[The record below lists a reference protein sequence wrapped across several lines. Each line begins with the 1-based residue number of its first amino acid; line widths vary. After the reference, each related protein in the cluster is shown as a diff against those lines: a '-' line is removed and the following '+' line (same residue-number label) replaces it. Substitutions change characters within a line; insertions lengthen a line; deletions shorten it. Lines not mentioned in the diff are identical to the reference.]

1 MEMQASRQLSV
12 TQQQAWDALND
23 PEVLKVCIPGCNS
36 IEPTGENQYAI
47 ALSVKIG
54 PVSAKFNGTITLA
67 DIQAPESYTLS
78 FEGKGGAAGFGK
90 GNAKVTLT
98 PNDQGCELGYTVQ
111 ASVGGKIAQMGQR
124 LIDGTAKSM
133 ADDFFKRFDQ
143 EMQRQ
148 YGSAHAEESASDA
161 AAAGAAI
168 DAAQTTSADAQT
180 NQPPPQAGSSH
191 TSTANAGEANGT
203 PTGQNVS
210 ATPAAAADA
219 RPAASTTQANA
230 GSGKQKASGK
240 MPPWV
245 WAAIAAAIVVVLMSS
260 N

>member
-12 TQQQAWDALND
+12 TQQQAWNALND
-23 PEVLKVCIPGCNS
+23 PEVLKLCIPGCNS
-36 IEPTGENQYAI
+36 IEATGENQYAI

-98 PNDQGCELGYTVQ
+98 PNDEGCELGYTVH
-111 ASVGGKIAQMGQR
+111 ATVGGKIAQMGQR

-133 ADDFFKRFDQ
+133 ADDFFKRFDE
-143 EMQRQ
+143 EMQRSFGPAQ
-148 YGSAHAEESASDA
+148 VTDVAPDKRGT
-161 AAAGAAI
+161 
-168 DAAQTTSADAQT
+168 AQTTTDNANQTSAGAGTGTCVGAEAAQ
-180 NQPPPQAGSSH
+180 
-191 TSTANAGEANGT
+191 STGA
-203 PTGQNVS
+203 
-210 ATPAAAADA
+210 PAAAPA
-219 RPAASTTQANA
+219 RAATSSGQAQSV
-230 GSGKQKASGK
+230 SGKEKVSGK
-240 MPPWV
+240 LPVWV
-245 WAAIAAAIVVVLMSS
+245 WAAVVAAIVVVMFSS